1 MHSLCEYELRLV
13 SVRLVDYH
21 LYPSVNCLPN
31 ANIPQRGR
39 TLMSYPAGGN
49 FLRLHCGVKQW
60 VYTSVA
66 TKLCCTVALLCGAV
80 LLCYCSSPVLEL
92 QHELL
97 HHGVDPRGDTAG
109 MCATW
114 LPWPFSRTY
123 LHRRAWRS
131 RRGGCHFFDQVYK
144 QIVTGVV
151 LGMQCA
157 IAAGQY
163 PVRVTSFLHSRRRA
177 GPAGP
182 QSA

>member
-1 MHSLCEYELRLV
+1 MLIVYQMQIS
-13 SVRLVDYH
+13 
-21 LYPSVNCLPN
+21 
-31 ANIPQRGR
+31 PQRGR

-80 LLCYCSSPVLEL
+80 LLCYCSSPVLDL

-97 HHGVDPRGDTAG
+97 RRIEEKASRFSAGRMSNHGVDPRGDTAG

-131 RRGGCHFFDQVYK
+131 RRF
-144 QIVTGVV
+144 QIVGRILIRSTTRSSLVWSSV
-151 LGMQCA
+151 CSV
-157 IAAGQY
+157 
-163 PVRVTSFLHSRRRA
+163 P
-177 GPAGP
+177 
-182 QSA
+182 

>member
-1 MHSLCEYELRLV
+1 
-13 SVRLVDYH
+13 
-21 LYPSVNCLPN
+21 
-31 ANIPQRGR
+31 
-39 TLMSYPAGGN
+39 MSYPAGGN
-49 FLRLHCGVKQW
+49 FLRLDCGVKQWVYTSAATKLCCTVALLCGAVLLCYCSSPLLELQHELLHHGLHCGVKQW
-60 VYTSVA
+60 VYTS
-66 TKLCCTVALLCGAV
+66 VALLCGAV

-109 MCATW
+109 MCAT
-114 LPWPFSRTY
+114 
-123 LHRRAWRS
+123 
-131 RRGGCHFFDQVYK
+131 
-144 QIVTGVV
+144 GVV

>member
-1 MHSLCEYELRLV
+1 
-13 SVRLVDYH
+13 
-21 LYPSVNCLPN
+21 
-31 ANIPQRGR
+31 
-39 TLMSYPAGGN
+39 MSYPAGGN
-49 FLRLHCGVKQW
+49 FLRLDCGVKQW

-80 LLCYCSSPVLEL
+80 LLCYCSSPLLEL

-109 MCATW
+109 MCASC
-114 LPWPFSRTY
+114 LPWPFSRTFEIGVI
-123 LHRRAWRS
+123 
-131 RRGGCHFFDQVYK
+131 RRGEPKLRHPTVWRPVLQRVYK
-144 QIVTGVV
+144 QIVIGVV
-151 LGMQCA
+151 LCMQCA

-163 PVRVTSFLHSRRRA
+163 PVRVTSFPHSRRRA